1 MTLQKNAKTMV
12 CTAIAFAGLNA
23 RASELPVAEY
33 GLAS

>member
-1 MTLQKNAKTMV
+1 MV
-12 CTAIAFAGLNA
+12 CTAAAIAFAGLNA